1 MYELVELTV
10 GDRIAYDPNPMI
22 VGEILELLGDNMA
35 LVKSFSPCATRNI
48 VVNLKY
54 YHRAR

>member
-10 GDRIAYDPNPMI
+10 GDHIAYDPNPHI
-22 VGEILELLGDNMA
+22 IGEIVELLGDNMA
-35 LVKSFSPCATRNI
+35 VFKPFSPCATRNM